1 MKISFTWGTA
11 LALVYAAFATATMAF
26 VVFAL
31 RRPVDLVSADYYA
44 RSLRQDRQMN
54 AVRNTTALLET
65 ASVVQTGDR
74 ALVVSVPAAQ
84 AGAAQGT
91 VTLYRAS
98 DASADRVVTLATD
111 ATGHQRI
118 ALDGLKAGAW
128 SVQVRWTA
136 QGRDFYLEQRVFAR

>member
-44 RSLRQDRQMN
+44 QSLRQDRQMD
-54 AVRNTTALLET
+54 AERNTRGLGDA

-74 ALVVSVPAAQ
+74 SLVVSLPAAAA
-84 AGAAQGT
+84 AGARGT

-98 DASADRVVTLATD
+98 DASADRVVALATD
-111 ATGHQRI
+111 AAGRQRI
-118 ALDGLKAGAW
+118 GLDGLRAGQW
-128 SVQVRWTA
+128 SVRVRWTA
-136 QGRDFYLEQRVFAR
+136 GGRDFYLEHRVFAR